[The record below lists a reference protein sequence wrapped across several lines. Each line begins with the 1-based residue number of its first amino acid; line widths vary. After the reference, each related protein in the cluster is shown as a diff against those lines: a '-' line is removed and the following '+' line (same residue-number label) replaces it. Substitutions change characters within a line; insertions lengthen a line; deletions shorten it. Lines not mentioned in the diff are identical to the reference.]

1 MQYRDF
7 QDEKLSLYAMGCMRL
22 PVIDGD
28 DNAIDEP
35 AAAAMVDYA
44 LEHGVNYF
52 DTAWGYHGGNSE
64 LVVGRVLARHPRDSF
79 NLADK
84 FPGYDLANFG
94 KVEEIFEK
102 QLEKCQVDHFDFYL
116 AHNVCELNIDAYLDD
131 AKHGTI
137 SYLLEQKKAGRI
149 RHLGFSVH
157 GGMDVLKRFL
167 DAYGEHMEFC
177 QVQLNYLDWGF
188 QDARAKVEL
197 LAEHGIPVWVM
208 EPVRGGQLVNVSD
221 EAKAAFAAVDPGM
234 PPVEWAL
241 RWLFGIPQ
249 VTTILS
255 GASSL
260 EQMAQNIAIFDKEP
274 LSDEQRAVVAE
285 VAEGM
290 TRGDVLPCTACHYCT
305 SHCPL
310 ELDIP
315 HLLALYNE
323 HKLTKGGF
331 IAPMALAALPEDKQ
345 PASCI
350 GCGSCSAVCPQ
361 QIDIPAALSDF
372 AEMLKA

>member
-1 MQYRDF
+1 
-7 QDEKLSLYAMGCMRL
+7 
-22 PVIDGD
+22 
-28 DNAIDEP
+28 
-35 AAAAMVDYA
+35 
-44 LEHGVNYF
+44 
-52 DTAWGYHGGNSE
+52 
-64 LVVGRVLARHPRDSF
+64 
-79 NLADK
+79 
-84 FPGYDLANFG
+84 
-94 KVEEIFEK
+94 
-102 QLEKCQVDHFDFYL
+102 
-116 AHNVCELNIDAYLDD
+116 
-131 AKHGTI
+131 
-137 SYLLEQKKAGRI
+137 
-149 RHLGFSVH
+149 
-157 GGMDVLKRFL
+157 
-167 DAYGEHMEFC
+167 
-177 QVQLNYLDWGF
+177 
-188 QDARAKVEL
+188 
-197 LAEHGIPVWVM
+197 M

-331 IAPMALAALPEDKQ
+331 IAPMALAALPDDKQ

-361 QIDIPAALSDF
+361 QIDIPAALADF

>member
-1 MQYRDF
+1 MVYRDF
-7 QDEKLSLYAMGCMRL
+7 KGLKLSGLGMGNMRL
-22 PVIDGD
+22 PVVDGD
-28 DNAIDEP
+28 DSKI
-35 AAAAMVDYA
+35 DYA
-44 LEHGVNYF
+44 EAERIIDYAYEHGVNYF
-52 DTAWGYHGGNSE
+52 DTAYAYHNGSSE
-64 LVVGRVLARHPRDSF
+64 LAVRQALSKYPRESYY
-79 NLADK
+79 LADK
-84 FPGYDLANFG
+84 FPGYDLANMP
-94 KVEEIFEK
+94 KVKEIFEE
-102 QLEKCQVDHFDFYL
+102 QLQKCGVDYFDFYL
-116 AHNVCELNIDAYLDD
+116 FHNVCELNIEEYLDPKYGILD
-131 AKHGTI
+131 
-137 SYLLEQKKAGRI
+137 YLLEQKKLGRI
-149 RHLGFSVH
+149 KHLGFSCH
-157 GGMDVLKRFL
+157 GAMPVLKRFL

-274 LSDEQRAVVAE
+274 LSGGQRAVVAE
-285 VAEGM
+285 VAERM

-361 QIDIPAALSDF
+361 QIDIPAALADF

>member
-64 LVVGRVLARHPRDSF
+64 LVVGRALARHPRDSF

-188 QDARAKVEL
+188 QDARKGRVARRARHFRVG
-197 LAEHGIPVWVM
+197 HGARPRRAAGQRLRRGQGR
-208 EPVRGGQLVNVSD
+208 VRGGRSRH
-221 EAKAAFAAVDPGM
+221 AAG
-234 PPVEWAL
+234 
-241 RWLFGIPQ
+241 
-249 VTTILS
+249 
-255 GASSL
+255 
-260 EQMAQNIAIFDKEP
+260 
-274 LSDEQRAVVAE
+274 
-285 VAEGM
+285 
-290 TRGDVLPCTACHYCT
+290 
-305 SHCPL
+305 
-310 ELDIP
+310 
-315 HLLALYNE
+315 
-323 HKLTKGGF
+323 
-331 IAPMALAALPEDKQ
+331 
-345 PASCI
+345 
-350 GCGSCSAVCPQ
+350 
-361 QIDIPAALSDF
+361 
-372 AEMLKA
+372 